1 MERMICLN
9 RTFLKLGIV
18 LGLMAMIV
26 SINVFAKDAPKNLD
40 TYFSGYRGCFFLI
53 EETNNRRIIYNQ
65 NDLEKRVTPCSTF
78 KIVNSLIGLETGVL
92 KDENTM
98 IAWDGTK
105 YDYPIWNRDQTLK
118 TAVQSSVVWYFK
130 EVARR
135 IGEQRMASYLQK
147 VGYGN
152 QDLSGGID
160 RFWLSSTL
168 KISPAEQM
176 DLLRRLYQYQL
187 PFSKRNIDI
196 VKKILIQTDE
206 NGVVL
211 SGKTGSATDGSLGWF
226 IGYVERSQGTLFFV
240 TKVEGEKGV
249 TGNTARTITIRIL
262 KDMGA
267 I

>member
-1 MERMICLN
+1 MN

-53 EETNNRRIIYNQ
+53 DETNNRRIIYNQ

-176 DLLRRLYQYQL
+176 DLLQRLYQYQL

-240 TKVEGEKGV
+240 TKVEG
-249 TGNTARTITIRIL
+249 
-262 KDMGA
+262 
-267 I
+267 